1 MCNYIIYLTVSVP
14 VTSSGDSALDEVTN
28 IESWASNNRMKLN
41 FKKNLGNVTM
51 YSFTCHTSPP
61 PPPINEIRRKK
72 WLKLLGV
79 TFQENPRCWDK
90 QVDSLLS
97 KAGSRIYILRVC
109 KFYGYSLNELTKLFD
124 SLILSL
130 FYYAIEVWGSALQ
143 AKYID
148 KFNKFLNR
156 AFRYGYRLKIN
167 IQWPRL
173 RRGIDYCSIR
183 SCTILN
189 IAYMSCYRKNVND
202 L

>member
-1 MCNYIIYLTVSVP
+1 
-14 VTSSGDSALDEVTN
+14 
-28 IESWASNNRMKLN
+28 
-41 FKKNLGNVTM
+41 M
-51 YSFTCHTSPP
+51 YSFTCHTCPP
-61 PPPINEIRRKK
+61 PPPINGIRRKK

-109 KFYGYSLNELTKLFD
+109 KFYGYSLNELTKLFE

-130 FYYAIEVWGSALQ
+130 FYYAIEVGGSALQ

-156 AFRYGYRLKIN
+156 AFRYGYTQNKYSMAKMIEEIN
-167 IQWPRL
+167 
-173 RRGIDYCSIR
+173 YCSIR
-183 SCTILN
+183 VIGRTSTIFKRTRSSIYVAKSLH
-189 IAYMSCYRKNVND
+189 RTF
-202 L
+202 